1 MERIEHPITP
11 VYNENSKILILGSF
25 PSVKSR
31 EQGFFYGHPQ
41 NRFWKVVA
49 AVHDCAVPVTVEEK
63 RAFLLE
69 HGIAVWDVI
78 QSCEIVGSSDSS
90 IKDAVANDLR
100 VILDAADIRQ
110 IFVNGKKAEELYKKY
125 IAPKIGRDAVC
136 LPSTSPANAA
146 WSVERLVAEWKK
158 IRSYYERIMIY
169 HDIEISEKQIENGR
183 IKDAREALKA
193 TREKYEI

>member
-78 QSCEIVGSSDSS
+78 QSCEILGSSDSS

-146 WSVERLVAEWKK
+146 WSVERLVAEWRK
-158 IRSYYERIMIY
+158 IRSHNEQIMMY
-169 HDIEISEKQIENGR
+169 HVIEISEKQIENKR
-183 IKDAREALKA
+183 VKDAREASKA
-193 TREKYEI
+193 IREKYEI